1 MRVSF
6 SGNICLKPNTYSIKN
21 QNGIEVKPATDADL
35 EINTNKVS
43 YVMQNAQGTDLH
55 MPNGDVITANPPFN
69 TSMYKIAEQLDSGKT
84 LSYDSEGKIS
94 IYDSSI
100 DKLREALQAKLVTN
114 GTTISTSTPKEA
126 QPAPAPVVEAPIA
139 QETAEVKADT
149 PSWAKSTYNLNGIEY
164 NVVGM
169 KRFNNLD
176 EFHSFIVE
184 KGFTNRGRGGHDWP
198 GQCHNFSCEYGD
210 IMLGSSKVDIDSP
223 TAAKQITRGKDR
235 QFQNVI
241 CGSNDAALQL
251 MRGELES
258 GRPCVI
264 RIKRPGVT
272 ENHYGL
278 VCGIRKDADL
288 DNLKNTDFLFIDS
301 YDGEIGQLNGKK
313 PNGKDY
319 RELSGFKNS
328 VNIWQGR
335 DYNFEY
341 RNQGSYAK
349 KYKSADE
356 VKAFYGLA

>member
-6 SGNICLKPNTYSIKN
+6 SGNICFKPNTYLIKN
-21 QNGIEVKPATDADL
+21 QNGTEVKPAADADL

-43 YVMQNAQGTDLH
+43 YVLQNGQGTDLH

-69 TSMYKIAEQLDSGKT
+69 TSMYKIAEQLDASKT

-100 DKLREALQAKLVTN
+100 DKLREALQANL
-114 GTTISTSTPKEA
+114 TPSSASVNNPPAAEEEA
-126 QPAPAPVVEAPIA
+126 QPIPVVETQAA
-139 QETAEVKADT
+139 QETTDR
-149 PSWAKSTYNLNGIEY
+149 PSWAKSTYTLNGIEY

-169 KRFNNLD
+169 HGFNNLD

-184 KGFTNRGRGGHDWP
+184 KGFTNRGIGGHDWP

-210 IMLGSSKVDIDSP
+210 MMIGSSKVDINSP
-223 TAAKQITRGKDR
+223 DAAKQVTRGKDR
-235 QFQNVI
+235 QFQNVV
-241 CGSNDAALQL
+241 CATNDAALQL

-264 RIKRPGVT
+264 RIKKPGIT

-278 VCGIRKDADL
+278 ACGIRKDADL

-328 VNIWQGR
+328 VNIWQGK

-341 RNQGSYAK
+341 RNQGSCAK

>member
-21 QNGIEVKPATDADL
+21 QNGAEVNPTANADL

-43 YVMQNAQGTDLH
+43 YVMQNEQGTDLH
-55 MPNGDVITANPPFN
+55 MLNGDVITANPPFN
-69 TSMYKIAEQLDSGKT
+69 TSMYKIAEQLDSSKT
-84 LSYDSEGKIS
+84 LSYDSDGKIS

-100 DKLREALQAKLVTN
+100 DKLREALKAALTPSVETV
-114 GTTISTSTPKEA
+114 SDTPKETEA
-126 QPAPAPVVEAPIA
+126 IQPAPAAETTSTSETVE
-139 QETAEVKADT
+139 T
-149 PSWAKSTYNLNGIEY
+149 PSWAKSTYNLNGIDY

-169 KRFNNLD
+169 KGFNNLD

-184 KGFTNRGRGGHDWP
+184 KGFTNRGKGGHDWP

-210 IMLGSSKVDIDSP
+210 IMLGSSKVDINSP
-223 TAAKQITRGKDR
+223 DAAKQVTRGKDR
-235 QFQNVI
+235 QFQNVV
-241 CGSNDAALQL
+241 CATNDAALQV
-251 MRGELES
+251 MRGELEA

-278 VCGIRKDADL
+278 ACGIRKDADM

-328 VNIWQGR
+328 VNIWQGK

-356 VKAFYGLA
+356 VKQSYGLA